1 MTCNLACVLTLIIG
15 TIGLTEPTF
24 QPTQLIWINLIM
36 DILGAIAFAFTP
48 PLASVIHQ
56 KATSEKKN
64 VLTKT
69 VWRQIYG
76 VSAWIVA
83 IMSLEIFFGRSFY
96 DLYYEKDTQTTDR
109 CPLDSATGQR
119 PNDCQEKQ
127 YAENKH
133 AHMTIV
139 FCSFVFL

>member
-1 MTCNLACVLTLIIG
+1 
-15 TIGLTEPTF
+15 
-24 QPTQLIWINLIM
+24 M

-76 VSAWIVA
+76 VSAWMVA
-83 IMSLEIFFGRSFY
+83 MMTLEIFFGRSFY

-109 CPLDSATGQR
+109 CPLDSVTGQR
-119 PNDCQEKQ
+119 PSDC
-127 YAENKH
+127 
-133 AHMTIV
+133 
-139 FCSFVFL
+139 